1 MGAFLLAGGAPG
13 KRYVLP
19 NSRVM
24 IHQPLGGF
32 QGQASDI
39 QIHAQEILT
48 IKQRLNNLLA
58 EHTGQPL
65 EIIEQDTDRDNFM
78 SAEQAVEYGLVDA
91 VMSKRN
97 D

>member
-1 MGAFLLAGGAPG
+1 MYGPSMLDGCVFLAGGAPG

-48 IKQRLNNLLA
+48 IKQKLNKLCLQNIQVSHL
-58 EHTGQPL
+58 
-65 EIIEQDTDRDNFM
+65 N
-78 SAEQAVEYGLVDA
+78 
-91 VMSKRN
+91 
-97 D
+97 